1 MKKIIVPD
9 EALEDYHMIL
19 ELEYLRNEV
28 KELKIIVKK
37 QREYLLMYESA
48 DRAIDRMIDKARGK

>member
-1 MKKIIVPD
+1 MSNAEIRTIDRTLDV
-9 EALEDYHMIL
+9 LEK
-19 ELEYLRNEV
+19 EV

>member
-1 MKKIIVPD
+1 M
-9 EALEDYHMIL
+9 
-19 ELEYLRNEV
+19 
-28 KELKIIVKK
+28 LKIIVKK

>member
-1 MKKIIVPD
+1 MSNAEIRSIDRTLDV
-9 EALEDYHMIL
+9 LEK
-19 ELEYLRNEV
+19 EV

-48 DRAIDRMIDKARGK
+48 DRAIDRMID